1 MVDATT
7 PLQAT
12 DVAARFLSPGE
23 ALLLLILLTGA
34 VFLAFSVVMATWT
47 LSFRAR
53 KLAVGRRVQDRTA
66 RWQFELREVLYGD
79 GSLDALRASIDDG
92 NRVEFL
98 NFLLEYARRLDGE
111 EHEVVRSLAEPHL
124 AKILPYL
131 DHRVAGRR
139 ARAVQTLGE
148 LGLPGYAEQV
158 ISALDD
164 PSPDVAMVAAS
175 TLAAAEDGT
184 YADAVLARME
194 RFAHWR
200 LDFLVAMLS
209 SMGAAAAPA
218 FRWTLA
224 DDQAVPR
231 VRAVAADALAQLDDA
246 ASADLAH
253 EVLTTQAEVE
263 LRAATLR
270 LLASVGRGEHVD
282 AIRLAVEDHALPTR
296 LHAVR
301 ALGSLG
307 SEDDLD
313 TLYAAATDDPSPWV
327 AIAAARA
334 LKEAGGAD
342 RLELLAG
349 SDHSRAA
356 LGLQVISEV
365 RSW

>member
-1 MVDATT
+1 MADPYA
-7 PLQAT
+7 PAQAV
-12 DVAARFLSPGE
+12 DVAARLLSPGE
-23 ALLLLILLTGA
+23 ALLLLVVLTGV
-34 VFLAFSVVMATWT
+34 VFLAFSVAMAGWT
-47 LSFRAR
+47 LSFRSR
-53 KLAVGRRVQDRTA
+53 KRVVERAVQERTGR
-66 RWQFELREVLYGD
+66 WKHELREVLYGQGSLKSLRGSVGD
-79 GSLDALRASIDDG
+79 GSRI
-92 NRVEFL
+92 EFL
-98 NFLLEYARRLDGE
+98 NFLLEYARRLDGD
-111 EHEVVRSLAEPHL
+111 EHDLVRRLAEPHL
-124 AKILPYL
+124 AKIVPYL
-131 DHRVAGRR
+131 DHRVEGRR

-148 LGLPGYAEQV
+148 LGLPTFGDQV
-158 ISALDD
+158 IAALDD

-175 TLAAAEDGT
+175 TLAASGDGS
-184 YADAVLARME
+184 YADAVLARMD

-200 LDFLVAMLS
+200 LDFLVAMLA
-209 SMGAAAAPA
+209 SMGPEAAPA

-224 DDQAVPR
+224 DDQAPAR
-231 VRAVAADALAQLDDA
+231 VRAVAADALARLDDA

-253 EVLTTQAEVE
+253 DVLATQTEVE

-270 LLASVGRGEHVD
+270 LLANVGRGEHVD
-282 AIRLAVEDHALPTR
+282 AVRTAVHDTALPVR

-307 SEDDLD
+307 SKQDLD
-313 TLYAAATDDPSPWV
+313 ALYAAARDDPSPWV

-349 SDHSRAA
+349 SEHSRAA